1 MAKPGKSMDGKRTA
15 ADDIAIAERNK
26 KILDLRIGGMSFPA
40 IARQVG
46 LSGPG
51 AVFKIY
57 RKLIREVYRES
68 AEEALTLEIEKTNR
82 VHMALFPRAI
92 GSKDLPPDYKA
103 VDCLVKVW
111 SRYDSLL
118 GIDARTV
125 IQIEQHRDHGERIKA
140 LEQGI
145 ETGESRPANLPPR
158 AKPTTENGNDD

>member
-1 MAKPGKSMDGKRTA
+1 MALAKTGKSLDGKRTA
-15 ADDIAIAERNK
+15 TDDVAIAERNK

-51 AVFKIY
+51 AVYKIY
-57 RKLIREVYRES
+57 RKLIKEIYRES

-92 GSKDLPPDYKA
+92 GSKEIPPDYKA
-103 VDCLVKVW
+103 VECLIKIW

-118 GIDARTV
+118 GLDVKTQ
-125 IQIEQHRDHGERIKA
+125 IQLEQHRDYGKRIDA
-140 LEQGI
+140 LEQGL
-145 ETGESRPANLPPR
+145 GQDNESGTANLPAR
-158 AKPTTENGNDD
+158 AKPTNEG